1 MSFVNLPPALQA
13 IFSDLVKRIQK
24 LENVNRFYATV
35 YPIINT
41 DSIVVSGLITGDITD
56 PKIGQI
62 WLNTTT
68 NQLRIVTSVLD
79 SGTGLPS
86 TTSGVATTVALV
98 APTAPAT
105 ATSTGIAGQIAYDA
119 THIYVC
125 IATNTWVRATLA
137 TW

>member
-13 IFSDLVKRIQK
+13 IFSDLVKRIGK

-41 DSIVVSGLITGDITD
+41 DSIVVTGLTTDDITD
-56 PKIGQI
+56 PKVGQI
-62 WLNTTT
+62 WLNTTANALRVVDKNGLVSVIAT
-68 NQLRIVTSVLD
+68 PNQ
-79 SGTGLPS
+79 P
-86 TTSGVATTVALV
+86 
-98 APTAPAT
+98 APAT

-125 IATNTWVRATLA
+125 VATNTWVRATLA

>member
-41 DSIVVSGLITGDITD
+41 DSIVVTGLTTDDITD
-56 PKIGQI
+56 PKVGQI
-62 WLNTTT
+62 WLNTTANALRVVDKNGLVSVIAT
-68 NQLRIVTSVLD
+68 PNQ
-79 SGTGLPS
+79 P
-86 TTSGVATTVALV
+86 
-98 APTAPAT
+98 APAT

-125 IATNTWVRATLA
+125 VATNTWVRATLA

>member
-41 DSIVVSGLITGDITD
+41 DSIVVTGLTTDDITD
-56 PKIGQI
+56 PKVGQI

-68 NQLRIVTSVLD
+68 NQLRTID
-79 SGTGLPS
+79 KN
-86 TTSGVATTVALV
+86 GVART
-98 APTAPAT
+98 
-105 ATSTGIAGQIAYDA
+105 I
-119 THIYVC
+119 
-125 IATNTWVRATLA
+125 TWV
-137 TW
+137 